1 MAGEDRRSER
11 IRALIE
17 EVDRVRQESE
27 QVTSHLERSMK
38 SPFWPERRRSPRV
51 PRSEKPDGTGR
62 DNS

>member
-17 EVDRVRQESE
+17 EVDRVRHESE

-38 SPFWPERRRSPRV
+38 SPFWPDRRRSPRV
-51 PRSEKPDGTGR
+51 PRSEQPDGTGR
-62 DNS
+62 DGG

>member
-17 EVDRVRQESE
+17 EVDRVRRESE
-27 QVTSHLERSMK
+27 RMTNHVERSMK
-38 SPFWPERRRSPRV
+38 RPFWPDRRKSMRIPPPAEQPDRRS
-51 PRSEKPDGTGR
+51 